1 MTRADHRKPE
11 LLDIGLQATFDL
23 FRYQGIVAEQP
34 ETSKVQHYLAWVRH
48 KIGAAPDHELTL
60 SEVTN
65 TPPNGTTQPWVRE
78 NRHGVPKVSG
88 ILATADKFQNFAC
101 RVGMLLDEERN

>member
-34 ETSKVQHYLAWVRH
+34 ETSKV
-48 KIGAAPDHELTL
+48 PTL
-60 SEVTN
+60 S
-65 TPPNGTTQPWVRE
+65 
-78 NRHGVPKVSG
+78 
-88 ILATADKFQNFAC
+88 
-101 RVGMLLDEERN
+101 GMGAP